1 MKRTAALIV
10 ATLAFAGPVRAQGPG
25 GAPFALRLT
34 LEDAVARGV
43 AASHRLAE
51 ASARVDAARAVT
63 DERHASAL
71 PAVTAIGG
79 YTRTNHVNT
88 FGILLPNNQLKIIYP
103 DIPDNYRTRLDVQW
117 PIYTGGRVDA
127 LERAARAEAA
137 AGAEDVA
144 AARSD
149 LRLEITRAYWAL
161 VTAREAVRVVDAA
174 VDRVKAHV
182 QDVRN
187 QFDVGLLPPNDIA
200 SAEAQLSR
208 QQMLAVQ
215 ARTQRDVAD
224 IELAR
229 LVDAPPG
236 TTIEPAVSLD
246 PPTRVATTPDAL
258 IAEAREQRRER
269 AALATRVESAHD
281 RVVAAAAGRL
291 PAIGVGGGFDYAR
304 PNPRIFPRKEAWATS
319 WDASV
324 NVSWPV
330 FDGGRVRGEMA
341 ETAAQERAARE
352 RLAEFDAALAAAV
365 RQRARE
371 LDASG
376 AAIEAAA
383 AGVRSAT
390 EARRV
395 VSDRFHQGV
404 ATSTDVLE
412 AQVAL
417 LQAELDRTQAIAAA
431 RLAEARLLR
440 AIGR

>member
-1 MKRTAALIV
+1 MKRTAALILAVFV
-10 ATLAFAGPVRAQGPG
+10 AAVPVRAQEPG
-25 GAPFALRLT
+25 GAPPSLRLT
-34 LEDAVARGV
+34 LDDAIACGL

-51 ASARVDAARAVT
+51 AAARVDAAHAVVGA
-63 DERHASAL
+63 RRASAL
-71 PAVTAIGG
+71 PAVSAIGG
-79 YTRTNHVNT
+79 YTRTNHVDT

-137 AGAEDVA
+137 AGAEEVA
-144 AARSD
+144 AARAD

-161 VTAREAVRVVDAA
+161 VTARESARVVDAA
-174 VDRVKAHV
+174 VERVKAHV

-215 ARTQRDVAD
+215 ARTQRDVTEID
-224 IELAR
+224 LAR
-229 LVDAPPG
+229 LLDAPPG
-236 TTIEPAVSLD
+236 SSIEPAVALE
-246 PPTRVATTPDAL
+246 PPAQPTESADVL
-258 IAEAREQRRER
+258 IARAREQRRER

-281 RVVAAAAGRL
+281 RVTAADAGRL
-291 PAIGVGGGFDYAR
+291 PVIGVGGGFDYAR
-304 PNPRIFPRKEAWATS
+304 PNPRIFPRENAWATS

-330 FDGGRVRGEMA
+330 FDGGRARA
-341 ETAAQERAARE
+341 EVAEASAQERAARE
-352 RLAEFDAALAAAV
+352 RLADFDASLSADV

-371 LDASG
+371 LDASR
-376 AAIEAAA
+376 AAIDAAT
-383 AGVRSAT
+383 AGVRSAG

-395 VSDRFHQGV
+395 VADRFHAGV

-431 RLAEARLLR
+431 RLAEARLSR